1 VRTYDT
7 DGKVTQI
14 DSAGL
19 KTYAYDDAF
28 RITGITDTV
37 NGANSYTYGY
47 DALDRLTSAVKTGTT
62 RGWTYDAN
70 GNRLTETGASASTYT
85 ISGTNNRVS
94 SITGA
99 LPRTYTYDAAGNV
112 LTYATVTATYNNR
125 GRMKTL
131 KKGSSTETIVWNALG
146 QRVKVSGGTPGTV
159 LYWYDEAGHLLG
171 EYSSTGALVEETIW
185 MGDIPVATIR
195 PGTPAVVYYVHTD
208 HLNTPRRVSR
218 PSDNKLM
225 WTWYSD
231 AFGADLPNENP
242 ASGGTFKY
250 NLRFPGQLYDS
261 HAGLNQNYFRDYDPA
276 IGRYVQSDPIGL
288 GAGVNTYAYVYGE
301 PVNSTDPTGLDVII
315 TVHRQGISATG
326 KSIYG
331 TVEALSTLAP
341 LRPVGGLTMENT
353 HAGKCHCK
361 DPIPAGNYNAF
372 VRRDHTPNRVELL
385 GVQGYTYIQIHDGSY
400 PKDFEGCIGVGDK
413 SSLDFINGSK
423 KTLQAIIDLI
433 RADGSGRIIVNVDAA
448 PFGPTLPSPRSLA
461 VPFL

>member
-208 HLNTPRRVSR
+208 HLNTPRRVTR

-225 WTWYSD
+225 WTWYAD
-231 AFGADLPNENP
+231 PFGSELPNENP

-261 HAGLNQNYFRDYDPA
+261 HAGLSQNYFRDYDPA
-276 IGRYVQSDPIGL
+276 IGRYVESDPVGL
-288 GAGVNTYAYVYGE
+288 YGGLNTYLYGLANPNQE
-301 PVNSTDPTGLDVII
+301 SDKFGLCPWCLAIPLVCADGGCEALAVLF
-315 TVHRQGISATG
+315 G
-326 KSIYG
+326 G
-331 TVEALSTLAP
+331 TVALSTPKGRRAAEEATEAAIGSLKKCFKDDDQCEKVLDKA
-341 LRPVGGLTMENT
+341 LLMRAGIYGLEHEVKAEHLGTYKSLSLFDLC
-353 HAGKCHCK
+353 GCK
-361 DPIPAGNYNAF
+361 DGRVVIKAHGCKGPIVAET
-372 VRRDHTPNRVELL
+372 RLRW
-385 GVQGYTYIQIHDGSY
+385 
-400 PKDFEGCIGVGDK
+400 K
-413 SSLDFINGSK
+413 
-423 KTLQAIIDLI
+423 
-433 RADGSGRIIVNVDAA
+433 
-448 PFGPTLPSPRSLA
+448 
-461 VPFL
+461 